1 MAINPRISSDRW
13 KFRRAL
19 NALIEEDPALEIK
32 DESADGQIIL
42 GGMSD
47 LHLEACCD
55 RILHEFKIPLEVSE
69 LRVIY
74 LETICKQAEG
84 EGKYI
89 RQTGGFGKA
98 PHRAEQVGQGQ

>member
-1 MAINPRISSDRW
+1 
-13 KFRRAL
+13 
-19 NALIEEDPALEIK
+19 
-32 DESADGQIIL
+32 
-42 GGMSD
+42 
-47 LHLEACCD
+47 
-55 RILHEFKIPLEVSE
+55 
-69 LRVIY
+69 VIY